1 VHGVSGEVY
10 NIVSDRDFQYNSR
23 FVFLDEGECPVI
35 NGKKQKGCWSHPG
48 SFLGELGI
56 KTRMNDKLHI
66 VSGQAKQGFMA
77 VEINGKQMEIGE
89 SVVLAGDLG
98 AVSYNS
104 THMVSVSI
112 GSWKFDFENS
122 DLFVNQRVQVKNF
135 KSLRAHGLLGQT
147 WKDTTYA
154 SVLKFIEGQVDDYVI
169 RGGDI
174 FGDEFVFN
182 TYN

>member
-1 VHGVSGEVY
+1 
-10 NIVSDRDFQYNSR
+10 
-23 FVFLDEGECPVI
+23 
-35 NGKKQKGCWSHPG
+35 
-48 SFLGELGI
+48 
-56 KTRMNDKLHI
+56 
-66 VSGQAKQGFMA
+66 
-77 VEINGKQMEIGE
+77 
-89 SVVLAGDLG
+89 
-98 AVSYNS
+98 
-104 THMVSVSI
+104 MVSVSI